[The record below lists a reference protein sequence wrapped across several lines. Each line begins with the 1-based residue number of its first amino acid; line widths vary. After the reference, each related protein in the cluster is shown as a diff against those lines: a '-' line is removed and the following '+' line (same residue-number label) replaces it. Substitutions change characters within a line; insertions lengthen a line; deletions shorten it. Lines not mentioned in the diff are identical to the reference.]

1 MPKFWVQRQV
11 WIIGASSGI
20 GRALAVYLDSAG
32 AQLVLSARRE
42 TALQE
47 LNAELGNRHQILVLD
62 VTSDTQLEKACQ
74 ATLPHCDSVIFMAGT
89 YEPMPL
95 DKQQP
100 EAVRQIIATNLTAAV
115 QFVGFA
121 YPLFKAA
128 RRGQLAL
135 CASIAGYCGLPQA
148 QPYGATKAG
157 IINLAESLRAEAA
170 GTQVD
175 IRLINPGFV
184 TTPMTGKNTFAM
196 PMIISPPQAAEAIA
210 QGLAGSAFEIHFPKR
225 FTYVVKFLGHLPYWL
240 YFRLVRS

>member
-1 MPKFWVQRQV
+1 MQAFWAQRRV

-20 GRALAVYLDSAG
+20 GRALAVTLDKAG

-42 TALQE
+42 DALQE
-47 LNAELGNRHQILVLD
+47 LNAELGSRHQLLPLD
-62 VTSDTQLEKACQ
+62 VTNDAQLETACHSI
-74 ATLPHCDSVIFMAGT
+74 LPNCDSVIFMAGT

-115 QFVGFA
+115 QFVGFS
-121 YPLFKAA
+121 YPLLKAA

-135 CASIAGYCGLPQA
+135 CASVAGYCGLPNA

-157 IINLAESLRAEAA
+157 LINLAESLRIEAA
-170 GTQVD
+170 GTNVD

-184 TTPMTGKNTFAM
+184 TTPMTSKNPFTM
-196 PMIISPPQAAEAIA
+196 PMIIPAQQAAEAIA
-210 QGLAGSAFEIHFPKR
+210 RGLAGSAFEIHFPRR
-225 FTYVVKFLGHLPYWL
+225 FTYVVKLLGHLPYWL